1 MFRSALRATLFALP
15 LVVAGPAFAHNGV
28 DHSKDAETSTP
39 AEAHAET
46 KIGDLTITGAF
57 TRATLPKAPVGG
69 GYFTVQNSGDADD
82 RLISVS
88 SPVAKEGQIH
98 EMAMVGDVMKM
109 QQLSDGLVIPAG
121 ETVELKPGGYHL
133 MLMGLSEQLVEGETI
148 PLTLTFETAG
158 EITIDLPIA
167 ATAASGAPCHMSHE

>member
-1 MFRSALRATLFALP
+1 MFRFALRATLIALP
-15 LVVAGPAFAHNGV
+15 LIVSAPAFAHNGV
-28 DHSKDAETSTP
+28 DHSKKDETHEP
-39 AEAHAET
+39 AVAHAEI
-46 KIGDLTITGAF
+46 KIGDLVITGAF

-69 GYFTVQNSGDADD
+69 GYFTVKNSGAADD
-82 RLISVS
+82 RLVAVS

-98 EMAMVGDVMKM
+98 EMAMVGDVMNM
-109 QQLSDGLVIPAG
+109 QQLSDGLAIPAG

-167 ATAASGAPCHMSHE
+167 ATAATGAPCHMSHE

>member
-1 MFRSALRATLFALP
+1 MFRSVLRATLIALP
-15 LVVAGPAFAHNGV
+15 LLVAAPAFAHNGV
-28 DHSKDAETSTP
+28 DHSKDGETHAP
-39 AEAHAET
+39 AVAHAEI
-46 KIGDLTITGAF
+46 KIGDLVITGAF
-57 TRATLPKAPVGG
+57 TRATLPNAPVGG
-69 GYFTVQNSGDADD
+69 GYFTVNNTGAADD
-82 RLISVS
+82 RLVAVS

-121 ETVELKPGGYHL
+121 QSVELKPGGYHL

-167 ATAASGAPCHMSHE
+167 ATAATGAPCHMSHE

>member
-1 MFRSALRATLFALP
+1 MFRSALRATLIALP
-15 LVVAGPAFAHNGV
+15 LLSAAPVFAHNGV
-28 DHSKDAETSTP
+28 DHSKDAETTAP
-39 AEAHAET
+39 AEAHAEIT
-46 KIGDLTITGAF
+46 IGDLVITGAF

-69 GYFTVQNSGDADD
+69 GYFTVHNAGAADD
-82 RLISVS
+82 RLVAVS

-109 QQLSDGLVIPAG
+109 QQLSDGLIIPAG
-121 ETVELKPGGYHL
+121 ESVELKPGGYHL
-133 MLMGLSEQLVEGETI
+133 MLMGLSEQLVEGQTI